1 MGYVF
6 EFSDA
11 VAYENWL
18 KQDRN
23 LAIIR
28 LEHRLMLELIQ
39 PVVGESLVD
48 IGCGTGASLEPF
60 SGKGVS
66 LTGVE
71 PSSYM
76 LDYAQKKIGQ
86 KADFHQAHA
95 EDLPF
100 DDNSF
105 NYAVLCLVLEF
116 CENPGK
122 ALEEACRVAKDGVFI
137 GILNVLEFC
146 ENPGKALEEACRVAK
161 DGVFI
166 GILNKYA
173 LMTLKRRIRG
183 IFQTSIYSR
192 ARFFSVG
199 EIKQMLFSILGN
211 APVAARTVCQFPG
224 ITHPWI
230 VRMESARF
238 MQRSPFGAFA
248 GIMAVP
254 VPRFRTTPL
263 KLKSPMNKTAPTSTP
278 VATYAGELKNN

>member
-11 VAYENWL
+11 VAYESWL

-23 LAIIR
+23 QAVIR
-28 LEHRLMLELIQ
+28 LEHRLMLEMIK
-39 PVVGESLVD
+39 PVVGESLID

-60 SGKGVS
+60 LGKGIS
-66 LTGVE
+66 LTGVD
-71 PSSYM
+71 PSTYM
-76 LDYAQKKIGQ
+76 LDVARKKIGNR
-86 KADFHQAHA
+86 ADFHQVHA

-105 NYAVLCLVLEF
+105 HYACLCLTLEF
-116 CENPGK
+116 CDNPKK
-122 ALEEACRVAKDGVFI
+122 AV
-137 GILNVLEFC
+137 
-146 ENPGKALEEACRVAK
+146 EEACRVAK

-173 LMTLKRRIRG
+173 LTALKRRIRG
-183 IFQTSIYSR
+183 IFQTTIYNR

-211 APVAARTVCQFPG
+211 APITSRTVCQFPG
-224 ITHPWI
+224 LTHPWI
-230 VRMESARF
+230 NRMESSRF
-238 MQRSPFGAFA
+238 AQRSPFGAFA

-254 VPRFRTTPL
+254 VPRFRTIPL
-263 KLKSPMNKTAPTSTP
+263 TLTSPVNKTVPSGSPAASC
-278 VATYAGELKNN
+278 AGKLKNNCELRVENYEKYKQRKP

>member
-23 LAIIR
+23 QVVVG
-28 LEHRLMLELIQ
+28 LEHRLMLEMIQ
-39 PVVGESLVD
+39 PVVGDSLID

-60 SGKGVS
+60 LGKGVS
-66 LTGVE
+66 LTGIE
-71 PSSYM
+71 PSLYM
-76 LDYAQKKIGQ
+76 LDVAQKKIGH

-100 DDNSF
+100 DDNYF
-105 NYAVLCLVLEF
+105 NYACLCLCLEF
-116 CENPGK
+116 CDNPK
-122 ALEEACRVAKDGVFI
+122 
-137 GILNVLEFC
+137 
-146 ENPGKALEEACRVAK
+146 KALEEACRVAK

-173 LMTLKRRIRG
+173 LKALQRRIRG
-183 IFQTSIYSR
+183 IFKTTIYNR
-192 ARFFSVG
+192 ARFFSIG

-211 APVAARTVCQFPG
+211 VPVASRTVCQFPG
-224 ITHPWI
+224 LTHPLI
-230 VRMESARF
+230 ARMESSRF
-238 MQRSPFGAFA
+238 AQRSPFGAFA

-263 KLKSPMNKTAPTSTP
+263 TLKCPGNKAAPSSSPAVSC
-278 VATYAGELKNN
+278 AGELKNNYE

>member
-23 LAIIR
+23 QAIVR
-28 LEHRLMLELIQ
+28 LEHRLMLEMVQ

-60 SGKGVS
+60 LGKGVS

-71 PSSYM
+71 PSLYM
-76 LDYAQKKIGQ
+76 LDMARKKIGQ
-86 KADFHQAHA
+86 RVDFQQAHA

-137 GILNVLEFC
+137 GILN
-146 ENPGKALEEACRVAK
+146 
-161 DGVFI
+161 
-166 GILNKYA
+166 KYA
-173 LMTLKRRIRG
+173 PTAFKKRIRG
-183 IFQTSIYSR
+183 IFHATIYNR
-192 ARFFSVG
+192 AHFFSVG
-199 EIKQMLFSILGN
+199 EIKQMFFSILGN
-211 APVAARTVCQFPG
+211 EPVASRTVCQFPG

-230 VRMESARF
+230 VRMESTRF
-238 MQRSPFGAFA
+238 MQKSPFGAFA

-263 KLKSPMNKTAPTSTP
+263 TLKSPMNKTAPTSTP
-278 VATYAGELKNN
+278 VATCAGESKKN

>member
-11 VAYENWL
+11 NAYENWL

-23 LAIIR
+23 QAIVR
-28 LEHRLMLELIQ
+28 LEHRLMLEMIK
-39 PVVGESLVD
+39 PVVGDSLVD

-60 SGKGVS
+60 LGKGIS
-66 LTGVE
+66 LTGVD
-71 PSSYM
+71 PSPYM
-76 LDYAQKKIGQ
+76 LDVARKKIGSR
-86 KADFHQAHA
+86 ADFHQAHA

-105 NYAVLCLVLEF
+105 QYATLCLTLEF
-116 CENPGK
+116 CDDPK
-122 ALEEACRVAKDGVFI
+122 
-137 GILNVLEFC
+137 
-146 ENPGKALEEACRVAK
+146 KALEEACRVAK

-173 LMTLKRRIRG
+173 LTALKRRIRG
-183 IFQTSIYSR
+183 IFQTTIYNR

-199 EIKQMLFSILGN
+199 EVKQMLLSILGN
-211 APVAARTVCQFPG
+211 APMTSRTVCQFPG
-224 ITHPWI
+224 PAHPW
-230 VRMESARF
+230 VNRLESSRF

-254 VPRFRTTPL
+254 VARFRTIPL
-263 KLKSPMNKTAPTSTP
+263 TLASPVNKTIPSGSPAASC
-278 VATYAGELKNN
+278 AGELKKNYKLRIKN

>member
-23 LAIIR
+23 QAIIR

-60 SGKGVS
+60 LGKGVS

-122 ALEEACRVAKDGVFI
+122 ALEEACRVT
-137 GILNVLEFC
+137 
-146 ENPGKALEEACRVAK
+146 K

-199 EIKQMLFSILGN
+199 EIKQMLFPILGN
-211 APVAARTVCQFPG
+211 APVASRTVCQFPG
-224 ITHPWI
+224 ISHPWI

-238 MQRSPFGAFA
+238 MRRSPFGAFA

-263 KLKSPMNKTAPTSTP
+263 KLKSPMNKTAPTTTP
-278 VATYAGELKNN
+278 VATCAEELEKN